1 MAITFVTNPNA
12 VLSPADPTADAIGW
26 DRFPDRLPLDF
37 KGGPTFRGQTESS
50 ARNYEIAIKG
60 SHLARRTQ
68 DGGPSWVGSFTAS
81 EALLFTDFSPG
92 PLQFLFA
99 RPIRGAGAQI
109 NIKDPVEHVTF
120 GISAFAGNA
129 RIDIPNGGAIAGSVS
144 NSGDGSASFLGVLN
158 APGVA
163 PITRIVFFLTVL
175 DHGYRGDASFA
186 INKLRLAL

>member
-1 MAITFVTNPNA
+1 MAFTFVTDPNGF
-12 VLSPADPTADAIGW
+12 LSPADPTADAIGW

-37 KGGPTFRGQTESS
+37 KGSPTFRGQTDRS
-50 ARNYEIAIKG
+50 ARDYEIAIKG

-68 DGGPSWVGSFTAS
+68 DGGPSWAGSFAEG

-92 PLQFLFA
+92 PLQFQFA

-129 RIDIPNGGAIAGSVS
+129 RVEVPGGGTVAGSVS
-144 NSGDGSASFLGVLN
+144 NRGDGSASFVGIMGD
-158 APGVA
+158 PGTA
-163 PITRIVFFLTVL
+163 AITRVVFFLTVL
-175 DHGYRGDASFA
+175 DHGYRGDGSFA
-186 INKLRLAL
+186 INTLRLAL